1 MMISSSD
8 SSMPARYPAVR
19 SGKLRTGGV
28 KHHVRMRL
36 FRRAGADDRSESAPG
51 PEGEEW
57 PEPPR
62 RGTDDGTPKPEPEE
76 PARKTRHGKSTWEF
90 EEGDEIAPGRTTLKG
105 LGGGNRYEV
114 YLVWDEGL
122 FAICVAKI
130 LRPDQVDDDRALR
143 ELRLEAELLESI
155 AHPVIVRG
163 FDLVADG
170 PHPHLMIEHFEG
182 PSLRRLI
189 KKGGPLP
196 LSQLLPLALH
206 VAGALQYLANNEIV
220 HLDVKPDNLIMG
232 IPPRLIDMSIARS
245 FERAART
252 KGTIGTDAYMAPE
265 QCGTDDHRG
274 QMGAASDVWG
284 LGATLYH
291 CASGRVPFPRS
302 RKARESEDP
311 AERFPQLGS
320 EPDPLPDSIDSA
332 LGELILAT
340 LRRDPVQRPTAAEV
354 AERLEPFVAELPS
367 RLILAPRGTKF
378 K

>member
-1 MMISSSD
+1 VQD
-8 SSMPARYPAVR
+8 
-19 SGKLRTGGV
+19 
-28 KHHVRMRL
+28 HVRVRL
-36 FRRAGADDRSESAPG
+36 FRRADADQSSEPVAG

-62 RGTDDGTPKPEPEE
+62 LGTDDGTPAAPEADE
-76 PARKTRHGKSTWEF
+76 PAGKTRHGKSTWEF
-90 EEGDEIAPGRTTLKG
+90 EEGDEIAEGRTILNG
-105 LGGGNRYEV
+105 IGGGNRYEV

-130 LRPDQVDDDRALR
+130 LRPDQVDDERALR
-143 ELRLEAELLESI
+143 DLRLEAELLDGI

-163 FDLVADG
+163 FDLVPDG
-170 PHPHLMIEHFEG
+170 PRPHLMIEHFEG

-206 VAGALQYLANNEIV
+206 VAGALQYLANRGIV

-232 IPPRLIDMSIARS
+232 VPPRLIDMSIARS

-252 KGTIGTDAYMAPE
+252 TGTIGTDAYMAPE
-265 QCGTDDHRG
+265 QCGTDERGG
-274 QMGAASDVWG
+274 QMGAPSDVWG

-291 CASGRVPFPRS
+291 CVAGRVPFPRS
-302 RKARESEDP
+302 RKARRSEDP
-311 AERFPQLGS
+311 AERFPQLVS
-320 EPDPLPDSIDSA
+320 EPDPLPDSITPA
-332 LGELILAT
+332 LGDLILET
-340 LRRDPVQRPTAAEV
+340 LRADPAERPTAAEV

-378 K
+378 R